1 MVITVR
7 KMTVVSL
14 VGAGLVLAGCASGHA
29 GDTPA
34 GGSSL
39 SATASAGSAGTGS
52 TAAAG
57 TAAGS
62 AATAASTAT
71 ASASAAPEQRPRA
84 LWLASVRM
92 ASASSGWALGLT
104 QDPAKTN
111 AAQLLARTSDGGRTW
126 ADVTPTA
133 ARAML
138 ATKFA
143 AAALDVTD
151 AEHAYLAVSAV
162 TQGENAADDP
172 TAVFATADGGRTWTE
187 SAPFRVTGALVQMT
201 FADAT
206 HGWLLLDT
214 GGNSAGHPLP
224 WLYRTTDGRHWAPA
238 ASAEPPG
245 SGGTNNMCQKLG
257 LAFPTATTGWLHV
270 GCRSGEFLVRSS
282 DGGGTWRPQS
292 LPLAAS
298 CTAPGAQC
306 TVFGP
311 QLSGETAF
319 VTIAPMTT
327 SPAPSLVATSDLGH
341 AWQPVGLPSGAG
353 QYPQVSFFTPA
364 DGLLVAMG
372 SQAALGR
379 VFYTTDN
386 AGTTWSPVPQ
396 GRHFTQLGASVDF
409 ANPRDGIEWTQAGD
423 AQGGTPPALY
433 ATTDSGR
440 TWTPFVPMLIS

>member
-57 TAAGS
+57 SAATGTAAGS
-62 AATAASTAT
+62 AATAGSTAT
-71 ASASAAPEQRPRA
+71 APASAARGQRPRA

-143 AAALDVTD
+143 SAALDVTD
-151 AEHAYLAVSAV
+151 AAHAYLAVSAV

-187 SAPFRVTGALVQMT
+187 SAPFRVTGVLVQMT

-224 WLYRTTDGRHWAPA
+224 WLYRTADGRHWAPA
-238 ASAEPPG
+238 ASAAPPG
-245 SGGTNNMCQKLG
+245 SGGMNNMCQKLG

-270 GCRSGEFLVRSS
+270 GCRSGEFLVRSG

-298 CTAPGAQC
+298 CTGARRP
-306 TVFGP
+306 VHDLRP
-311 QLSGETAF
+311 PAF
-319 VTIAPMTT
+319 RRDGVR
-327 SPAPSLVATSDLGH
+327 DDR
-341 AWQPVGLPSGAG
+341 
-353 QYPQVSFFTPA
+353 A
-364 DGLLVAMG
+364 DGHVA
-372 SQAALGR
+372 R
-379 VFYTTDN
+379 TV
-386 AGTTWSPVPQ
+386 AG
-396 GRHFTQLGASVDF
+396 
-409 ANPRDGIEWTQAGD
+409 GD
-423 AQGGTPPALY
+423 Q
-433 ATTDSGR
+433 
-440 TWTPFVPMLIS
+440 